1 MNRLFLL
8 SACAVLTAVTAYAQ
22 PSKVTIPVSKTP
34 ANNGHEMYVSY
45 CAPCHG
51 LDGRGDGPTAAA
63 LVHPPADLTQL
74 SKNNNGVYP
83 ATHVVAV
90 LRFGIEN
97 AAHGSKLMPV
107 WGPTLGRIN
116 HSQGSQSE
124 RSLRVANL
132 VSYIETLQA
141 K

>member
-1 MNRLFLL
+1 MKKFLLL
-8 SACAVLTAVTAYAQ
+8 SACAAFFAATAFAQ

-34 ANNGHEMYVSY
+34 ANNGQDMYVSY

-51 LDGRGDGPTAAA
+51 VDGRGGGPTAAA
-63 LVHPPADLTQL
+63 LIHKPTDLTLL

-83 ATHVVAV
+83 ATHVVSI
-90 LRFGIEN
+90 LRFGVEN

-107 WGPTLGRIN
+107 WGPILGRIN
-116 HSQGSQSE
+116 HSQGSQNE
-124 RSLRVANL
+124 RTLRVANL
-132 VSYIETLQA
+132 VNYIQTLQA